1 MTKLAWTVL
10 GLGILG
16 WLIWFAVM
24 DSVQRDISFERWLK
38 ERLTITGGFT
48 YDD

>member
-1 MTKLAWTVL
+1 MTKFAWTVL
-10 GLGILG
+10 GFGILG
-16 WLIWFAVM
+16 WLIWFAAM